1 MKRTFLVASLI
12 SLLVLGI
19 GCWAYGET
27 MPRNSIFSIGWL
39 TFCWVSA
46 ALGVSQILLATALLL
61 LKRAEPLR
69 WQVFL
74 SGLLWLLI
82 GGSVCAVP
90 FLFSSITT

>member
-1 MKRTFLVASLI
+1 MNRTVLISSLI
-12 SLLVLGI
+12 ALLVLGI
-19 GCWAYGET
+19 GCWAYGEM

-46 ALGVSQILLATALLL
+46 ALGVIQILLATALLL

-82 GGSVCAVP
+82 GGAVCGLP
-90 FLFSSITT
+90 TLF

>member
-1 MKRTFLVASLI
+1 MNRTVLISSLI
-12 SLLVLGI
+12 ALLVLGI

-46 ALGVSQILLATALLL
+46 ALGVIQILLATALLL
-61 LKRAEPLR
+61 LKRAEPLC

-82 GGSVCAVP
+82 CGAVCGLP
-90 FLFSSITT
+90 ILF